1 MFDNIGTTEL
11 IVIGVVILVF
21 FGSTKLKEVARGLGE
36 SSSEIKKAKKEFEG
50 ALTEIKTEPLDTPDL
65 PEKKKESVDS
75 KPKRA
80 GGGKK

>member
-36 SSSEIKKAKKEFEG
+36 SSNEIKKAKKEFEG
-50 ALTEIKTEPLDTPDL
+50 ALTEIKTEPSDTPEE
-65 PEKKKESVDS
+65 PKRKKESADS
-75 KPKRA
+75 KPKRVE
-80 GGGKK
+80 GGKK